1 MKNKKNKT
9 KSNTTT
15 TNNNE
20 NEEKE
25 GEMKLSS
32 NAALF
37 EDRFCADQT
46 TVRFEPIAQNRKD

>member
-1 MKNKKNKT
+1 MMKNKKNKQRAILLLRI
-9 KSNTTT
+9 
-15 TNNNE
+15 NE

-25 GEMKLSS
+25 GEMKLSP